1 MNREENVVNY
11 YLICNKL
18 KYIIRTGWKCWNVK
32 RDRLESIAEHVYG
45 TMMLAIGMYS
55 ELDYDIDIMRVI
67 FMLAIHEVGECV
79 IGDLTMF
86 QIDREEKEK
95 IEHDAVHKILCN
107 LIDGDMIESLFL
119 EFDEHKTMESKFAY
133 WCDKLECDIQSR
145 IYDLEGCVDLNNQ
158 FGNSALDDERVMNL
172 LDSGCSFSG
181 MFIEFGQMNYGYDDN
196 FISVSNYVKNS
207 KILLL
212 K

>member
-1 MNREENVVNY
+1 MNREENVIKY
-11 YLICNKL
+11 YMICNKL

-45 TMMLAIGMYS
+45 TMMLAIAMYS
-55 ELDYDIDIMRVI
+55 EYDYDIDIMRVI

-86 QIDREEKEK
+86 QIDREEKER
-95 IEHDAVHKILCN
+95 IEHEAVHKILCN
-107 LIDGDMIESLFL
+107 LIDGDMIERLFL
-119 EFDEHKTMESKFAY
+119 EFDEHKTLESMFAY

-158 FGNSALDDERVMNL
+158 FGNSALNDERVMNL
-172 LDSGCSFSG
+172 LDSGCSFSE

-196 FISVSNYVKNS
+196 FICVSNYVKNN